1 MNKIAHF
8 LKIHPFYSLV
18 VLLQLGMLSMLQAQQ
33 LSGVP
38 QLMNYQAIINNDD
51 GTPMVDQAIVVRF
64 SLSSKDGESH
74 IYYQELH
81 ETKTSFDGSINLPL
95 GAGRVLTGTINEVPW
110 SNQNIYLGVELA
122 PSEPNA
128 SLKLV
133 SRSQMMTVPYALVAR
148 KAGQALDTSHLD
160 LRNQSRYWLTAGNQ
174 DTRPTTHFIGT
185 RDNQDLHI
193 KSFNNTL
200 LKITKEGQL
209 IYTPDTNQKKGLDNN
224 KAVYPLYIESNEQGV
239 FIEVVGDRSSANNFM
254 TFEDNVQVWGRIEG
268 QTLQELRDDPLYKL
282 QVALYAL
289 KGVSLGVQLAGEIA
303 SASGEFSTLTGAGIA
318 VGTIANSIIIGT
330 EIVVLIADAASWA
343 DNLAN
348 SIGVAYQTGKGD
360 YAEYLLRDTS
370 ERDLFPGEIV
380 GIRNGQVSLKT
391 NGADHFRVV
400 STAPAVIGNMPQE
413 KDEIYFEKIAFM
425 GQVPV
430 RVTGAVKVGDYILPT
445 GNHDGLAVAV
455 DPALMKVE
463 DYRRIVG
470 VAWEEA
476 PFALVNIV
484 NVAVGINSND
494 LAPEV
499 ASLTYKINRIYD
511 FLEGKSSLD
520 SIGSVDLKS
529 IQTTEA
535 GITALKKLM
544 TDEEFDSIL
553 EENAAVVKKVF
564 DHAFTYLEAKDPAM
578 ASLPQFQ
585 ALKKDPITFVKE
597 LRRNPDFFTQWA
609 MIDQQFQALNK
620 DK

>member
-18 VLLQLGMLSMLQAQQ
+18 VLLQLSFLSMLEAQQ
-33 LSGVP
+33 SPTVP
-38 QLMNYQAIINNDD
+38 QLINYQAIISNDD
-51 GTPMVDQAIVVRF
+51 GTPMVNQEIVVRF
-64 SLSSKDGESH
+64 SLTSKDGETN

-81 ETKTSFDGSINLPL
+81 ELKTAPDGGINLQL
-95 GAGRVLTGTINEVPW
+95 GAGRALAGTINEVPW
-110 SNQNIYLGVELA
+110 ANQNIYFGVELA
-122 PSEPNA
+122 PSVPNA

-133 SRSQMMTVPYALVAR
+133 DRSQMMAVPYAFVAG
-148 KAGQALDTSHLD
+148 KAGQVMDTTQIN

-174 DTRPTTHFIGT
+174 DTKPTTHFIGT
-185 RDNQDLHI
+185 IDDKDLNI
-193 KSFNNTL
+193 KAFNNTL

-209 IYTPDTNQKKGLDNN
+209 IYSTDNAQKKGDQGN

-239 FIEVVGDRSSANNFM
+239 FIEVLGDRSSANNFM

-268 QTLQELRDDPLYKL
+268 QTIEELRDDPLYKL

-303 SASGEFSTLTGAGIA
+303 SASGEFATATGAGIA

-330 EIVVLIADAASWA
+330 EIVVLAAEAATWA
-343 DNLAN
+343 DNLSN
-348 SIGVAYQTGKGD
+348 DVGVAYQTGKGD
-360 YAEYLLRDTS
+360 YAEYLLRDTT

-380 GIRNGQVSLKT
+380 GVHNGQVSLNT
-391 NGADHFRVV
+391 NGADHYRVV

-413 KDEIYFEKIAFM
+413 ADEIYFEKVAFM

-430 RVTGAVKVGDYILPT
+430 RVTGAVHVGDYILPT
-445 GNHDGLAVAV
+445 GNNDGLAIAVA
-455 DPALMKVE
+455 PELMKIE
-463 DYRRIVG
+463 DYQRIVG
-470 VAWEEA
+470 VAWQEA
-476 PFALVNIV
+476 SFALINVV
-484 NVAVGINSND
+484 NVAVGINTND

-499 ASLTYKINRIYD
+499 ANLAYKINKIYD
-511 FLEGKSSLD
+511 FLEGKSTLD

-529 IQTTEA
+529 IQSTEA

-553 EENAAVVKKVF
+553 EENEVVVRKVF
-564 DHAFTYLEAKDPAM
+564 EHAFAYLEKKDFTM
-578 ASLPQFQ
+578 ANLPEFK
-585 ALKKDPITFVKE
+585 ALKDDPIAFLKD

-609 MIDQQFQALNK
+609 MIDQQYQESNK